1 MCSPDSSQADLQPQ
15 QQPTQRGVAGP
26 RLPSQRPSPGR
37 GAFLSFVSEHLELVL
52 TGVALAVALA
62 LPLALELGTNTQEL
76 AGAALGACLLQGI
89 VFWLMRRRSRRVRQ
103 EVIDELRGM
112 LHDRINNHLTVVLMS
127 VSERRDQAL
136 NQDERELLEG
146 AIRATRAVSATLAEL
161 STESLHR
168 WKVHYAATLLDQ
180 GSLGGSSADRRLIQA
195 TAHRRDPATAGSRT
209 RQ

>member
-1 MCSPDSSQADLQPQ
+1 LHPH
-15 QQPTQRGVAGP
+15 QQPTDGGVAGP
-26 RLPSQRPSPGR
+26 RLLFQRPSERR
-37 GAFLSFVSEHLELVL
+37 GAFLSFLSDNLELVL
-52 TGVALAVALA
+52 TALALAIALA
-62 LPLALELGTNTQEL
+62 LPLALELGTNEQEL
-76 AGAALGACLLQGI
+76 AGAALGACVVQGV
-89 VFWLMRRRSRRVRQ
+89 VFWLMRRRFRRVRQ

-127 VSERRDQAL
+127 VTERRDQAL
-136 NQDERELLEG
+136 NQDERELLEA

-180 GSLGGSSADRRLIQA
+180 ASFGPPTKENRVIKAGPSRRGQ
-195 TAHRRDPATAGSRT
+195 ATAGSRR

>member
-1 MCSPDSSQADLQPQ
+1 
-15 QQPTQRGVAGP
+15 
-26 RLPSQRPSPGR
+26 
-37 GAFLSFVSEHLELVL
+37 
-52 TGVALAVALA
+52 
-62 LPLALELGTNTQEL
+62 LALELGTNTQEL

-168 WKVHYAATLLDQ
+168 WKVHYAAALLEQ
-180 GSLGGSSADRRLIQA
+180 ASFGEASAPNLVPSEGRRAQPVIRAAAIPRGRA
-195 TAHRRDPATAGSRT
+195 TEETRT

>member
-1 MCSPDSSQADLQPQ
+1 MFSPNSSQADLQTQ

-26 RLPSQRPSPGR
+26 RLLSQRPSSGR
-37 GAFLSFVSEHLELVL
+37 GAFLSFVSENVELVL
-52 TGVALAVALA
+52 TGAALGAALA
-62 LPLALELGTNTQEL
+62 LPLGLELGTNTQEL

-89 VFWLMRRRSRRVRQ
+89 VFWLMRRRARRIRQ
-103 EVIDELRGM
+103 EVIAELRGM

-127 VSERRDQAL
+127 VTERRDQAL

-180 GSLGGSSADRRLIQA
+180 ASFGGSIANQPRIKVAASRRG
-195 TAHRRDPATAGSRT
+195 PATVGSRIH
-209 RQ
+209 R